1 MLKWCDR
8 LSDWYYMHTLLY
20 IVPMSTFSHK
30 NDYVI
35 FVINERLRYDYV
47 ISKSLRLIHIV
58 WFILYE
64 SCSVSNQIA
73 KTFFWLDSSA
83 AIKTVW
89 LGSAISVNR
98 KTYFN
103 GKHIFTHMMY
113 IWLIVTHNDSWWL
126 ITMHRDSS
134 SLMVTH
140 HES

>member
-1 MLKWCDR
+1 MFKWCDR

-30 NDYVI
+30 NDYEI

-64 SCSVSNQIA
+64 SCSVINQIA
-73 KTFFWLDSSA
+73 KTFFRIDSVWRNNLTSWLDSSA
-83 AIKTVW
+83 PVKTVW

-98 KTYFN
+98 KTYRVHLYSTYF
-103 GKHIFTHMMY
+103 HTYDVYLTHS
-113 IWLIVTHNDSWWL
+113 DS
-126 ITMHRDSS
+126 
-134 SLMVTH
+134 
-140 HES
+140 